1 MTTADLAGLFEA
13 LAKLLRALPGA
24 GQVDAMQLAARGAQ
38 PAQPPP
44 QPVAAP
50 SDTPPAG
57 PPAPEATSDRT
68 LGSWLDVYSEIL
80 LTRGYKA
87 QTLKNRRGAIA
98 HVRRLWGAAPV
109 AELRPAAVATALRTF
124 PKDKSATAVRVLGE
138 LRDVYVEAVAA
149 GWAESNPAR
158 DIKPP
163 KHKVMRERLEL
174 GVWMQMRE
182 LSRSSPQRWVE
193 SMMLLALVIGQRRAD
208 LAKVRFDDVVDGH
221 LRIEQQKEAGKGY
234 GARVEIPLTL
244 RLDVIGMTVGD
255 VIEHCRQSAKP
266 GPTLLRQAN
275 GRPIEMSSL
284 SARFCEHIKKVLG
297 DADPGTYRRPS
308 LHETRSLSARTYV
321 EQGIEPKIVQTLL
334 GHSDIEMTEMY
345 LHDRGLSAHQWKR
358 VAVAQPGSP
367 AAAPKPA

>member
-1 MTTADLAGLFEA
+1 MSPADLAGMLEMMAQA
-13 LAKLLRALPGA
+13 LRMLPA
-24 GQVDAMQLAARGAQ
+24 GGLPVAEPVQAAPAHVPVAQPLAA
-38 PAQPPP
+38 
-44 QPVAAP
+44 
-50 SDTPPAG
+50 T
-57 PPAPEATSDRT
+57 RT
-68 LGSWLDVYSEIL
+68 LGDWLDVHDGIL

-87 QTLKNRRGAIA
+87 QTIKNRRSNLA
-98 HVRRLWGAAPV
+98 HVRRLWGSVPV
-109 AELRPAAVATALRTF
+109 AELRPHAVASALRTF
-124 PKDKSATAVRVLGE
+124 PKERSSTAGRVLAE
-138 LRDVYVEAVAA
+138 LRDAYIEAIAN

-174 GVWMQMRE
+174 DIWMQMRT
-182 LSRSSPQRWVE
+182 LAQASPQRWVE
-193 SMMLLALVIGQRRAD
+193 SMLLLGLTIGQRRAD

-244 RLDVIGMTVGD
+244 RMDCIGMTVGE

-284 SARFCEHIKKVLG
+284 SARFCEHIKAVLG
-297 DADPGTYRRPS
+297 DADPGMHKRPS

-321 EQGIEPKIVQTLL
+321 AQGLEPKTVQTLL
-334 GHSDIEMTEMY
+334 GHSDIEMTEVY
-345 LHDRGLSAHQWKR
+345 LNDRGLSRHEWKR
-358 VAVAQPGSP
+358 VAVDQPP
-367 AAAPKPA
+367 DHERPDPR